1 MASVCVCLAA
11 TAAFC
16 QDPRATMEESVRR
29 QRESIEKQRAAVQAQ
44 LPASAQKPESFF
56 TVPWSQP
63 LTVAAI
69 APSPSPDRDPVPP
82 DEIGAIVA
90 EASAREGLTP
100 DLLRSVMEKESSYLP
115 CAVPVK
121 GAQGLM
127 QLMPSTAADLG
138 VGDLFDPL
146 ENVEAGARFLKQL
159 LVRYDGSLPLALAA
173 YNAGPGRVDSARGIP
188 LIPETRNYVTEILGR
203 FGSR

>member
-1 MASVCVCLAA
+1 
-11 TAAFC
+11 
-16 QDPRATMEESVRR
+16 MEESVRK
-29 QRESIEKQRAAVQAQ
+29 QRESIEKQRAAVRAQ

-63 LTVAAI
+63 LTVAAL
-69 APSPSPDRDPVPP
+69 APSPTPDCDPVPP

-100 DLLRSVMEKESSYLP
+100 DLLRAVIEKESSYLP
-115 CAVPVK
+115 CAVSVK

-138 VGDLFDPL
+138 VGDPFDPL

>member
-1 MASVCVCLAA
+1 
-11 TAAFC
+11 
-16 QDPRATMEESVRR
+16 MEESVRR